1 MIPLIVNNNKD
12 IQKLIQTIKLKS
24 KKTIFVFDI
33 RDRLPALKDGAS
45 FFVGV
50 SRSLCDMV
58 AIAPGESIPL
68 QCYVAVCAKP

>member
-1 MIPLIVNNNKD
+1 MLSIEELKNIAKKHCYSLEPTHINND
-12 IQKLIQTIKLKS
+12 LG
-24 KKTIFVFDI
+24 
-33 RDRLPALKDGAS
+33 DRLPALKDGAS